1 MWVVY
6 WSEWVKEQGRNN
18 ANPNHSRGSPS
29 PEMLSGQLDMQLTPA
44 LIPQETPES
53 LSSGLAFIL
62 LPLTLNC
69 PDELKNSLV
78 PKSQQRPA

>member
-1 MWVVY
+1 
-6 WSEWVKEQGRNN
+6 
-18 ANPNHSRGSPS
+18 
-29 PEMLSGQLDMQLTPA
+29 MLTLITAEEVLLQKMLLGQLDMRLTPE

-69 PDELKNSLV
+69 PDEVKNSLV
-78 PKSQQRPA
+78 LKSQQRPA